1 MDFPRIIYADISCL
15 IKDIENK
22 NVSYRKRIVRQD
34 FYHKTFGQDW
44 VHPCNI
50 FLSSSLITKQNL
62 VTVFH
67 TVGLIV
73 TFTMCMHA
81 TMSRVT
87 DGYKTTHFESHTHSF
102 ILTSYKLLFG
112 YNDG

>member
-44 VHPCNI
+44 VHPCKI

-67 TVGLIV
+67 CRINSNIHNVHARYYV
-73 TFTMCMHA
+73 T
-81 TMSRVT
+81 RYWWV
-87 DGYKTTHFESHTHSF
+87 
-102 ILTSYKLLFG
+102 
-112 YNDG
+112 